1 MSYVKSTLGD
11 SEIIQYRAHFHWTY
25 WLGAFLSLIFLGIFL
40 IGIYWFFLMFI
51 RILTTE
57 IVVTSERFVFKRGW
71 IARHT
76 AEVML
81 SNIEE
86 VNLKQSIMGRLLG
99 FGKVAVRGTGAGLI
113 ILPTI
118 DSPIKLRRAIL
129 HAREGID
136 PHYRRSLNTD
146 RGADDAQVAA
156 RGSKR
161 PTPASVRAV
170 R

>member
-11 SEIIQYRAHFHWTY
+11 NEIIRYRAHFHWTY
-25 WLGAFLSLIFLGIFL
+25 WLGAFASLIVLGIFL
-40 IGIYWFFLMFI
+40 IGIYWFVVMII

-86 VNLKQSIMGRLLG
+86 VNLKQSIVGRLLG

-113 ILPTI
+113 VLPTI

-129 HAREGID
+129 HAREGVD
-136 PHYRRSLNTD
+136 PQHRRSFNTN
-146 RGADDAQVAA
+146 GNADDTQVAA
-156 RGSKR
+156 RPSKR
-161 PTPASVRAV
+161 RTPATVRAV